1 MALASAFPET
11 LPAGSD
17 DSIRAHLLAVE
28 VPAVPPQ
35 MSCSEVHGLLRADDR
50 LAAIAVVSGERPI
63 GLVGRLEFLAN
74 MARPY
79 WPELFNRKPIVKLM
93 DPSPLVVDWDN
104 RIDQVSELLLTCK
117 PKAMT
122 DGFIVT
128 RNGRY
133 AGVGTAAQL
142 MRMTSELATQRFDR
156 LSHALH
162 QVTEANAA
170 KSKFLA
176 NVSHELRTP
185 LNAIIGFSELLQR
198 RFYGPL
204 SVQQEEQLGH
214 IHHSGQLLLS
224 LVDDLLDLA
233 VAEAGRDLN
242 EDNLDLRALLAGCV
256 KLLEPR
262 AAGNG
267 IDLVLE
273 VPQGPVAVVGD
284 EVKLK
289 QVLLNLLTNA
299 VKFTPEGGSVTAR
312 LDDLGEG
319 PLAIVIADTGIG
331 ISGDEIDHIL
341 QPFGQAQDRRAHPHQ
356 GAGLGLPLAKALVE
370 LHGGRLTIESRLDA
384 GTSVE
389 VVLPAARRLAAE
401 AAEQGAAEAAQ
412 LGAATAVR
420 QVAANGPL
428 SARIS

>member
-1 MALASAFPET
+1 MA
-11 LPAGSD
+11 PAATDTAVSEE
-17 DSIRAHLLAVE
+17 SIRAHLLALDA
-28 VPAVPPQ
+28 PAVPPQ
-35 MSCSEVHGLLRADDR
+35 MTCSDVHGLLRDDES
-50 LAAIAVVSGERPI
+50 LAAVAVVAGDRPV

-93 DPSPLVVDWDN
+93 DPQPLVVEWDN
-104 RIDQVSELLLTCK
+104 RIDQVSDLLLACK

-133 AGVGTAAQL
+133 AGIGTAAQL
-142 MRMTSELATQRFDR
+142 MRMTSELAALRFGR
-156 LSHALH
+156 LSQALH

-185 LNAIIGFSELLQR
+185 LNAILGFSELLQR
-198 RFYGPL
+198 RLHGPL
-204 SVQQEEQLGH
+204 NEQQAEYVGH
-214 IHHSGQLLLS
+214 VHQSGQLLLT

-233 VAEAGRDLN
+233 VAEAGREPHDDCVDLG
-242 EDNLDLRALLAGCV
+242 ALLAGCV

-267 IDLVLE
+267 VMLALE
-273 VPQGPVAVVGD
+273 MPEQAQKLVGD

-299 VKFTPEGGSVTAR
+299 VKFTPAGGHVTLRLAEAGDGALAVSVT
-312 LDDLGEG
+312 
-319 PLAIVIADTGIG
+319 DTGIG
-331 ISGDEIDHIL
+331 ISAGEIDHIL
-341 QPFGQAQDRRAHPHQ
+341 QPFGQAHDHRAHPHQ

-370 LHGGRLTIESRLDA
+370 LHGGHLQIESQLDV
-384 GTSVE
+384 GTSVT
-389 VVLPAARRLAAE
+389 VVLPAARRLDDGQAI
-401 AAEQGAAEAAQ
+401 
-412 LGAATAVR
+412 R
-420 QVAANGPL
+420 
-428 SARIS
+428 ARAS

>member
-1 MALASAFPET
+1 M
-11 LPAGSD
+11 
-17 DSIRAHLLAVE
+17 RAHLLAIQA
-28 VPAVPPQ
+28 PAVPPQ
-35 MSCSEVHGLLRADDR
+35 RSCSEVHAMLRKDER
-50 LAAIAVVSGERPI
+50 LAAVAVVSGDRPI
-63 GLVGRLEFLAN
+63 GLVGRLEFLSN

-93 DPSPLVVDWDN
+93 DPAPLVVDWDN
-104 RIDQVSELLLTCK
+104 RIDQVSDLLLTCK

-128 RNGRY
+128 RQGRY
-133 AGVGTAAQL
+133 AGIATAAQL
-142 MRMTSELATQRFDR
+142 MRMTSELAAQRFNR
-156 LSHALH
+156 LSQALH

-198 RFYGPL
+198 RLYGPL
-204 SVQQEEQLGH
+204 NEQQAEHLGH

-233 VAEAGRDLN
+233 VAEAGRDLH
-242 EDNLDLRALLAGCV
+242 EEAVDLGALLAGCV

-267 IDLVLE
+267 ITLGAEL
-273 VPQGPVAVVGD
+273 PPRAVAVMGD

-299 VKFTPEGGSVTAR
+299 VKFTPDGGRVTAR
-312 LDDLGEG
+312 LSDLAGDHNDG
-319 PLAIVIADTGIG
+319 ISIVIADTGIG
-331 ISGDEIDHIL
+331 ISDGEIDHIL
-341 QPFGQAQDRRAHPHQ
+341 QPFGQAHDHRANPHQ
-356 GAGLGLPLAKALVE
+356 GAGLGLPLAKALIE
-370 LHGGRLTIESRLDA
+370 LHGGSLAIESRLHV

-389 VVLPAARRLAAE
+389 VTLPAARRITARDQAAR
-401 AAEQGAAEAAQ
+401 A
-412 LGAATAVR
+412 
-420 QVAANGPL
+420 
-428 SARIS
+428 S

>member
-1 MALASAFPET
+1 MALFCNV
-11 LPAGSD
+11 PAPPTATADESV
-17 DSIRAHLLAVE
+17 RAHLLAIE
-28 VPAVPPQ
+28 APAVPPQ
-35 MSCSEVHGLLRADDR
+35 MSCSEVLGLLREDES
-50 LAAIAVVSGERPI
+50 LAAVAVVAGGRPI

-93 DPSPLVVDWDN
+93 DPAPLVVDWDN

-133 AGVGTAAQL
+133 AGIATAAQL
-142 MRMTSELATQRFDR
+142 MRMTSALATQRFGR
-156 LSHALH
+156 LSQALH

-198 RFYGPL
+198 RFYGAL
-204 SVQQEEQLGH
+204 TAQQEEHVGH

-233 VAEAGRDLN
+233 VAEAGRELHEETVDLG
-242 EDNLDLRALLAGCV
+242 DLLAGCV

-262 AAGNG
+262 ARANG
-267 IDLVLE
+267 VTLALEAPQQPVVLL
-273 VPQGPVAVVGD
+273 GD
-284 EVKLK
+284 TVKLK

-299 VKFTPEGGSVTAR
+299 VKFTPAGGSVTAR
-312 LDDLGEG
+312 LDASAAG
-319 PLAIVIADTGIG
+319 AVAVVIADTGIG
-331 ISGDEIDHIL
+331 ISADEIEHIL

-370 LHGGRLTIESRLDA
+370 LHGGRLSIESVLDA
-384 GTSVE
+384 GTSVIVE
-389 VVLPAARRLAAE
+389 LPAARRLTGSAA
-401 AAEQGAAEAAQ
+401 
-412 LGAATAVR
+412 V
-420 QVAANGPL
+420 P
-428 SARIS
+428 ARAS

>member
-1 MALASAFPET
+1 M
-11 LPAGSD
+11 
-17 DSIRAHLLAVE
+17 RAHLLAIE
-28 VPAVPPQ
+28 APAVSPQ
-35 MSCSEVHGLLRADDR
+35 ETCSDVHAMLRSDER
-50 LAAIAVVSGERPI
+50 LAAVAVVSGDRPV

-93 DPSPLVVDWDN
+93 DPAPLVVEWDN
-104 RIDQVSELLLTCK
+104 RIDQVSDLLLTCK

-133 AGVGTAAQL
+133 AGIATAAQL
-142 MRMTSELATQRFDR
+142 MRMTSDLAAQRFNR
-156 LSHALH
+156 LSQALH

-198 RFYGPL
+198 RLYGPL
-204 SVQQEEQLGH
+204 NDQQTEHLGH

-233 VAEAGRDLN
+233 VAESGRDLC
-242 EDNLDLRALLAGCV
+242 EEPVDLCALLAGCV

-267 IDLVLE
+267 VTLGAELPERSVN
-273 VPQGPVAVVGD
+273 VTGD

-299 VKFTPEGGSVTAR
+299 VKFTPPQGRVTAR
-312 LDDLGEG
+312 LSDLAGAHNDG
-319 PLAIVIADTGIG
+319 IRIVVADTGIG
-331 ISGDEIDHIL
+331 ISHDEIDHIL
-341 QPFGQAQDRRAHPHQ
+341 QPFGQAHDHRANPHQ
-356 GAGLGLPLAKALVE
+356 GAGLGLPLAKALIE
-370 LHGGRLTIESRLDA
+370 LHGGTLKIDSQLDV
-384 GTSVE
+384 GTSVAIT
-389 VVLPAARRLAAE
+389 LPAARRLAPRDR
-401 AAEQGAAEAAQ
+401 AAQ
-412 LGAATAVR
+412 AC
-420 QVAANGPL
+420 
-428 SARIS
+428 